1 MSVTLTTPSIEPGN
15 PDAGG
20 SPRKAMPVRRTT
32 LRARII
38 QYRWLYLLLAP
49 GVLYFLIFRYAPM
62 WGAQIAFRDYVP
74 FLGINGSPWIGFKN
88 FTDFFA
94 TPDFVRLLVNTL
106 ILAALSLLIAFPI
119 TIIMALLLNEIRFQ
133 IYKRTVQTLIYV
145 PHFLSWTIVASL
157 TYLLFSIDAGPLFT
171 VINHLLGTHI
181 DFLSDPQWFRPIIVA
196 QDIWKNTGWGTII
209 FLAALATVDQEQYE
223 AATIDGANRFQ
234 RMWHI
239 TLPSI
244 RGVVIVLLILQIGQ
258 ILNTGFE
265 QIYLMTNALNR
276 TVADVFDTYV
286 YFVGITQG
294 AYSYSTAVGLFKALI
309 GVVLIYGANWLAKR
323 FNQTGLF

>member
-1 MSVTLTTPSIEPGN
+1 MSLALKEPALM
-15 PDAGG
+15 PEDPLLDA
-20 SPRKAMPVRRTT
+20 SPQKATKPRQASLKSR
-32 LRARII
+32 LF

-49 GVLYFLIFRYAPM
+49 GALYFIIFRYAPM

-74 FLGINGSPWIGFKN
+74 FLGIYGSEWIGFKN
-88 FTDFFA
+88 FTDFFE
-94 TPDFVRLLVNTL
+94 TPDFLRLLSNTL

-119 TIIMALLLNEIRFQ
+119 TIIMALLLNEVRLQ
-133 IYKRTVQTLIYV
+133 IYKRTVQTLVYV

-157 TYLLFSIDAGPLFT
+157 TYLLFSLDAGPLFT
-171 VINHLLGTHI
+171 GINSLLGTNI
-181 DFLSDPQWFRPIIVA
+181 DFLSDPDWFRPIIVA

-223 AATIDGANRFQ
+223 AASIDGANRFQ

-276 TVADVFDTYV
+276 SVADVFDTYV

-309 GVVLIYGANWLAKR
+309 GVVLIFGANWLAKR
-323 FNQTGLF
+323 FNQAGLF